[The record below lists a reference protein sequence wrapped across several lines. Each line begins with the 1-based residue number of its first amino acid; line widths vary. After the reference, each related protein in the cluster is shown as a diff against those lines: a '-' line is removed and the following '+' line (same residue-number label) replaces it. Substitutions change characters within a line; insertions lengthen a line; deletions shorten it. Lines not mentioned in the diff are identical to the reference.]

1 MVTYFSGSQLKYY
14 IGCSGWSY
22 SAWLGPFYPSKLEN
36 ADWLRYYSQ
45 IFDYVEIDSSF
56 YRMPS
61 KFMVKNWVT
70 KTPDNFRF
78 TAKFPK
84 VITHDKHLVD
94 VNEEVYTFLENM
106 EPLQE
111 KTLALLIQLPPSM
124 QIMPGLQGLK
134 DLVRILDGR
143 FRYAVEVRHPSWF
156 QDLAY
161 NFFANNDICMVWS
174 QLAHM
179 STPPIVTTDFLYV
192 RFIGD
197 RSIDERYFGKI
208 QKDRVLEMNRWA
220 DKIKNVESGN
230 ERGRK
235 GEVNLAMIAANNHYA
250 GFGQGTANLF
260 RKMVGLPELSWEG
273 QLKIQEQVQ
282 FKLQQEHQA
291 GQNGNSSKVPPKI
304 TKKRQS
310 SLVEFMG

>member
-1 MVTYFSGSQLKYY
+1 LQYH

-61 KFMVKNWVT
+61 KFMVKNWAK

-94 VNEEVYTFLENM
+94 VNEEVYTYLSNM

-111 KTLALLIQLPPSM
+111 KTIALLIQLPPSM

-134 DLVRILDGR
+134 DLVRILDRR

-174 QLAHM
+174 QLARM
-179 STPPIVTTDFLYV
+179 STPPIVTSDFLYV

-197 RSIDERYFGKI
+197 RSINEKDFGKI
-208 QKDRVLEMNRWA
+208 QKDRIIEMKQWA
-220 DKIKNVESGN
+220 DEIKQVESGK
-230 ERGRK
+230 ERGRNK
-235 GEVNLAMIAANNHYA
+235 EVNLAMIAANNHYA
-250 GFGQGTANLF
+250 GFGPGTANLF
-260 RKMVGLPELSWEG
+260 RKMVGLPELSWED
-273 QLKIQEQVQ
+273 QLRIQEQVR
-282 FKLQQEHQA
+282 FELRQEHQT
-291 GQNGNSSKVPPKI
+291 QQSGNLTKAPPKN

>member
-1 MVTYFSGSQLKYY
+1 LQYH

-36 ADWLRYYSQ
+36 SDWLRYYSQ

-61 KFMVKNWVT
+61 KFMVKNWAK

-94 VNEEVYTFLENM
+94 VNEEVYTYLSNM

-111 KTLALLIQLPPSM
+111 KTIALLIQLPPSM

-134 DLVRILDGR
+134 DLIRILDGR

-174 QLAHM
+174 QLARM
-179 STPPIVTTDFLYV
+179 STPPIVTSDFLYV

-197 RSIDERYFGKI
+197 RSINEKDFGKI
-208 QKDRVLEMNRWA
+208 HKDRIIEMKQWA
-220 DKIKNVESGN
+220 DEIKQVESGK
-230 ERGRK
+230 ERGRNK
-235 GEVNLAMIAANNHYA
+235 EVNLAMIAANNHYA
-250 GFGQGTANLF
+250 GFGPGTANLF
-260 RKMVGLPELSWEG
+260 RKMVGLPELSWED
-273 QLKIQEQVQ
+273 QLRIQEQVR
-282 FKLQQEHQA
+282 FELRQEHQA
-291 GQNGNSSKVPPKI
+291 QQSGNPTKAPPQN

>member
-1 MVTYFSGSQLKYY
+1 MQYH

-36 ADWLRYYSQ
+36 SDWLRYYSQ

-61 KFMVKNWVT
+61 KFMVKNWAK
-70 KTPDNFRF
+70 KTPNNFRF

-94 VNEEVYTFLENM
+94 VNEEVYTYLSNM

-111 KTLALLIQLPPSM
+111 KTIALLIQLPPSM

-174 QLAHM
+174 QLARM
-179 STPPIVTTDFLYV
+179 STPPIVTSDFLYV

-197 RSIDERYFGKI
+197 RSINEKDFGKI
-208 QKDRVLEMNRWA
+208 QKDRIIEMKQWA
-220 DKIKNVESGN
+220 DKIKQVESGK
-230 ERGRK
+230 ERGRNK
-235 GEVNLAMIAANNHYA
+235 EVNLAMIAANNHYA
-250 GFGQGTANLF
+250 GFGPGTANLF
-260 RKMVGLPELSWEG
+260 RKMVGLPELSWED
-273 QLKIQEQVQ
+273 QLRIQEQVR
-282 FKLQQEHQA
+282 FELRQEHQA
-291 GQNGNSSKVPPKI
+291 QQSGNPTKAPPKN

>member
-1 MVTYFSGSQLKYY
+1 LQYH

-36 ADWLRYYSQ
+36 SDWLRYYSQ

-56 YRMPS
+56 YRMPN
-61 KFMVKNWVT
+61 KYMVKNWAT

-94 VNEEVYTFLENM
+94 VNKKVYTFLSNM
-106 EPLQE
+106 EPLQK

-134 DLVRILDGR
+134 ELVRLLDGR

-197 RSIDERYFGKI
+197 RSIYERDFEKI
-208 QKDRVLEMNRWA
+208 QKDRVLEMKQWA
-220 DKIKNVESGN
+220 DEIKGVKSRK
-230 ERGRK
+230 ERGRRK
-235 GEVNLAMIAANNHYA
+235 EVNLAMIAANNHYA
-250 GFGQGTANLF
+250 SFGPGTANLF
-260 RKMVGLPELSWEG
+260 RKMVGLPELSWED

-282 FKLQQEHQA
+282 FKLQQENQA
-291 GQNGNSSKVPPKI
+291 GQTGNPSKVPPKI